1 MDSISN
7 VIGKNLESLRKS
19 RGYSLDKAAELTG
32 VSKAMLAQIEKGK
45 SNPTVSTLWKIAM
58 GLQVSF
64 SYFMTEN
71 ATTVKKVRFKDI
83 EPFKDDSN
91 HYRLFSLFPYHPEK
105 KFEVYTVELDAKTEH
120 FSEKHAGE
128 EYVFVGEGNIA
139 IVIGE
144 DKYHLEKGDALSFTS
159 NRDHMYINTGDELA
173 TIFVLI
179 YYPE

>member
-1 MDSISN
+1 MESITN
-7 VIGKNLESLRKS
+7 VIGQNLENLRKT

-71 ATTVKKVRFKDI
+71 TTTVKKVLFKEI
-83 EPFKDDSN
+83 EPFRDDAN
-91 HYRLFSLFPYHPEK
+91 QYRLFSLFPFHPEK
-105 KFEVYTVELDAKTEH
+105 KFEVYTVEMDGKTEH

-128 EYVFVGEGNIA
+128 EYVIVGEGSVA
-139 IVIGE
+139 VVIGD
-144 DKYHLEKGDALSFTS
+144 DKYYLEKGDALSFTS
-159 NRDHMYINTGDELA
+159 NRDHLYINTGDTLA
-173 TIFVLI
+173 TLFVLI